1 MIDVAGVEGGHVGME
16 ARAGLFPP
24 DQQFDPAIAF
34 PRAELH
40 QGVLVARQFVPHFAQ
55 PLHAAYG
62 SVKAMAETGLTR
74 RIRVKLSSEEAGS
87 ISLTPVVVQEMTL
100 HELLEHIL
108 ASAGKDEERVRGLL
122 RRGAV
127 VSGASRFR
135 WEGWDEDPASLRE
148 QLAAF
153 PDPDPAR
160 PFSPAACLHAVLRAP
175 GRRLEID
182 RAAGAA
188 RRLLRRRSFW
198 DVLTALAAAGVPE
211 YRDYSYRHRAD
222 CYHLPLTSV
231 QLATLRRAASL
242 LAYSGLR
249 DAIRQIGYDSLELYT
264 GR

>member
-1 MIDVAGVEGGHVGME
+1 
-16 ARAGLFPP
+16 
-24 DQQFDPAIAF
+24 
-34 PRAELH
+34 
-40 QGVLVARQFVPHFAQ
+40 
-55 PLHAAYG
+55 
-62 SVKAMAETGLTR
+62 MAETGSTR

-87 ISLTPVVVQEMTL
+87 ISLTPVVVQEMPL

-160 PFSPAACLHAVLRAP
+160 PFSPAACIRAVLRAP

-182 RAAGAA
+182 REAGAA

-198 DVLTALAAAGVPE
+198 EVLTAVAAAGVPV

-222 CYHLPLTSV
+222 CYLLPLTNV
-231 QLATLRRAASL
+231 ELTALRRAASL

-249 DAIRQIGYDSLELYT
+249 DAIRQITYDSLELYT

>member
-1 MIDVAGVEGGHVGME
+1 
-16 ARAGLFPP
+16 
-24 DQQFDPAIAF
+24 
-34 PRAELH
+34 
-40 QGVLVARQFVPHFAQ
+40 
-55 PLHAAYG
+55 
-62 SVKAMAETGLTR
+62 MAETGSTR

-87 ISLTPVVVQEMTL
+87 ISLTPVVVQEMPL
-100 HELLEHIL
+100 HDLLEHIL

-148 QLAAF
+148 HLAAF

-160 PFSPAACLHAVLRAP
+160 PFSPAACIRVVLRAP

-182 RAAGAA
+182 REAGAA
-188 RRLLRRRSFW
+188 RRLLRRRNFW
-198 DVLTALAAAGVPE
+198 DALTALAAAGAPV

-222 CYHLPLTSV
+222 CYHLSLTSA
-231 QLATLRRAASL
+231 QLAALRQAASL

-249 DAIRQIGYDSLELYT
+249 DAIRQIAYDSLELYT